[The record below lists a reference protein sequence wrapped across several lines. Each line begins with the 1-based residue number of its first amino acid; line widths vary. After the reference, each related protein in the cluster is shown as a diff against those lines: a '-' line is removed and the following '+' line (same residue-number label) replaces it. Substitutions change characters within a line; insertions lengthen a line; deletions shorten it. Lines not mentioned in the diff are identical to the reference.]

1 MLRPAFPA
9 LAILILAGPTPTA
22 AEPQASMAVV
32 QGLAEGDM
40 LNVRASA
47 SPTGR
52 VAARLPNGT
61 ALKKLGCD
69 TFKGYEWCEVQDI
82 ANPQMRGWAPARY
95 LLDAGPVDAA
105 APAMATGT
113 TGNPQEGQLAVPP
126 NLAARFGEAQ
136 PAPADDAE
144 EKSAAIRKAMQDAY
158 GTAPAAEDDD
168 ASLPDDG
175 IEGVE
180 ADSDA
185 SSDEATT
192 ADVPVPTPRPGEA
205 TDAATM
211 VARAEEPALSATGS
225 PAPAGGDIPC
235 ARYVGQPMTR
245 CTISVA
251 HKGEGAADVTVT
263 WPDGGTRIINF
274 RDREPAGSDS
284 TGEFR
289 FTREGT
295 LNMIRIGQSERFEIT
310 DALSF
315 GK

>member
-1 MLRPAFPA
+1 
-9 LAILILAGPTPTA
+9 
-22 AEPQASMAVV
+22 MAVV

-185 SSDEATT
+185 GSDEATT

-205 TDAATM
+205 TDAAIM
-211 VARAEEPALSATGS
+211 VARTQEPALSATGS

-274 RDREPAGSDS
+274 RNRKPAGSDS

>member
-1 MLRPAFPA
+1 
-9 LAILILAGPTPTA
+9 
-22 AEPQASMAVV
+22 MAVV

-205 TDAATM
+205 TDAAIM
-211 VARAEEPALSATGS
+211 VARTQEPALSATGS

-274 RDREPAGSDS
+274 RNRKPAGSDS

>member
-1 MLRPAFPA
+1 MLRRALPA
-9 LAILILAGPTPTA
+9 LAILLFAGQAPAA

-52 VAARLPNGT
+52 VAARVPNGT

-69 TFKGYEWCEVQDI
+69 TFKGYDWCEVQDI

-95 LLDAGPVDAA
+95 LLDAGPADDAS
-105 APAMATGT
+105 PAMATGT

-136 PAPADDAE
+136 PASVDDAD

-158 GTAPAAEDDD
+158 GTAPVAEDDD
-168 ASLPDDG
+168 ASLPGDG

-180 ADSDA
+180 ADSETGG
-185 SSDEATT
+185 DEATT
-192 ADVPVPTPRPGEA
+192 ANVPVPTPRPGET

-211 VARAEEPALSATGS
+211 VARTEEPASSATGS
-225 PAPAGGDIPC
+225 PGPAGGDVPC

-245 CTISVA
+245 CAVSVA
-251 HKGEGAADVTVT
+251 HKGDGAADVTVT

-274 RDREPAGSDS
+274 RDRKPAGSDS